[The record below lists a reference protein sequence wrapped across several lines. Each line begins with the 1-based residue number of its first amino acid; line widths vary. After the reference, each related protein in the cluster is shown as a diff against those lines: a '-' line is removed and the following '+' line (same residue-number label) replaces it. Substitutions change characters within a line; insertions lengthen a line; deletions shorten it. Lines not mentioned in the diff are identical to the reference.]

1 MHGRSQV
8 PAPRNEPPLS
18 YGPGSPEKS
27 RLKATVAEMAE
38 RPLEVP
44 LWING
49 RAMTHAPVDVTSPH
63 EHRRVVGLA
72 HTATPAHVRQA
83 IDAAEAARPGWS
95 ELDYEHRAA
104 VFLKAAD
111 LLCGPYRDRINAA
124 TMLGQSKTAHQSEI
138 DAVCELAD
146 FWRFNVGFG
155 QKLMEEQP
163 WSPPG
168 LWNYQ
173 ELRPLDGFVFAI
185 TPFNFTAIAGNL
197 PTAPALMGNTVV
209 WKPAPTQMA
218 SAQVIIEILQ
228 EAGLPPGVI
237 NMVAGDPGPI
247 GEVAMNHP
255 KMAGLHFTGS
265 TKTFR
270 FLWSQVGQ
278 NISRYAT
285 YPRIVGETG
294 GKDFIFIHPSAS
306 NTEALTTA
314 IVRGAFEFQGQ
325 KCSAASRVYVPK
337 SVWTKLKPALLDTVA
352 TLKTGD
358 VQDFRNFMGAVI
370 DQRSFQKIKGYV
382 DEAKAQPDYEILA
395 GGTCDDGTG
404 WFVQPTVV
412 LSRGPETRLMR
423 EEIFGP
429 VVTIFVYE
437 DGDLDQAL
445 DACDANPYALTGAVF
460 ADDRL
465 AVAAL
470 ADRLRG
476 AAGNFYINDKPTG
489 SVVGQQPF
497 GGSRASGTNDKAGSA
512 ANLMRWVSVRAVK
525 ETLVPPTDYR
535 YPFLDEA

>member
-8 PAPRNEPPLS
+8 PAPRNEPPRL
-18 YGPGSPEKS
+18 YGPGSPEKAP
-27 RLKATVAEMAE
+27 LKAAVAKMAE

-44 LWING
+44 LWIDG
-49 RAMTHAPVDVTSPH
+49 RAVTHAPVNVTSPH
-63 EHRRVVGLA
+63 EHHRVVGLA
-72 HTATPAHVRQA
+72 HTATAAHVQQA
-83 IDAAEAARPGWS
+83 IEAAETARPAWA

-111 LLCGPYRDRINAA
+111 LVCGPYRDRINAA

-155 QKLMEEQP
+155 QELMEEQP
-163 WSPPG
+163 WSPKG
-168 LWNYQ
+168 MWNYQ

-197 PTAPALMGNTVV
+197 PTAPALMGNTVL
-209 WKPAPTQMA
+209 WKPAPTQMV
-218 SAQVIIEILQ
+218 SAQVIVEILQ
-228 EAGLPPGVI
+228 EAGLPRGVI
-237 NMVAGDPGPI
+237 NMVAGDPALI
-247 GEVAMNHP
+247 GEVAMSHP

-265 TKTFR
+265 TRTFQH
-270 FLWSQVGQ
+270 LWSQVGQ
-278 NISRYAT
+278 NIGRYAS

-306 NTEALTTA
+306 NVQALSTA
-314 IVRGAFEFQGQ
+314 IIRGAFEYQGQ

-337 SVWTKLKPALLDTVA
+337 SVWSKLEPVLLDTVA

-370 DQRSFQKIKGYV
+370 DERSFKKIKGYV
-382 DEAKAQPDYEILA
+382 DEARAQPDYEIRA
-395 GGTCDDGTG
+395 GGTYDDGTG

-412 LSRGPETRLMR
+412 LSRSPESRLMR

-429 VVTIFVYE
+429 VVTLFVYE
-437 DGDLDQAL
+437 DAELEATL
-445 DACDANPYALTGAVF
+445 DACDANPYALTGAIF
-460 ADDRL
+460 ADDRRV
-465 AVAAL
+465 VAEL
-470 ADRLRG
+470 TRRLRG

-512 ANLMRWVSVRAVK
+512 ANLMRWVSTRAVK

-535 YPFLDEA
+535 YPFLEES